1 MVFNKIDK
9 TDEERIAQLKEK
21 YSDFNCVFISVKESR
36 GFEELRDKLIEKVK

>member
-9 TDEERIAQLKEK
+9 TDEEIIAQLREK
-21 YSDFNCVFISVKESR
+21 YSDFNCVFISVKEVR